1 MTKVKDIK
9 ILKLQNEILEQDKE
23 INDLVDVI
31 KLYERV
37 LNRIRSNGWK
47 LEALL
52 GVDMSRK
59 ESK

>member
-37 LNRIRSNGWK
+37 LNRI
-47 LEALL
+47 
-52 GVDMSRK
+52 
-59 ESK
+59 